1 MKVIIKRPDE
11 PVGHVQTIPNDLKA
25 LQKIVDG
32 HIEVVH
38 VDAGVFMIV
47 NDCGKLRGL
56 PYNFSTG
63 WDSIVGTVVLVGEK
77 EEEFTDCPISLRT
90 WKTLLSTWG
99 NRV

>member
-1 MKVIIKRPDE
+1 MKVIVKKPGE
-11 PVGHVQTIPNDLKA
+11 AVGHFENVPNDLKA

-32 HIEVVH
+32 HIEVVRI
-38 VDAGVFMIV
+38 DAGVFMIV

-63 WDSIVGTVVLVGEK
+63 WDTIVGTVIVIGEDG
-77 EEEFTDCPISLRT
+77 ENFADCPISLNT